1 MDTRLKDAIR
11 ATLLGTLLSA
21 GPAQAFTSTPTAAAA
36 PVARTAYAGTPAPAA
51 APVARAAP
59 AAAPTPAAPVARASA
74 TAPPAPRYGEGYPE
88 TLQGGQSALDSGDA
102 ASAAWIFARVAAS
115 GGKDAQSALYWQA
128 YAEHRSGRV
137 ADSLRTLDQFDKQ
150 YPQSRWTSESR
161 ALRVELMAAQGKP
174 TDPKGADEEL
184 KLYALDGLMQMEP
197 ARALPILK
205 KFLAGNAS
213 PRLKERALFIAS
225 QADLPEA
232 NALVLSAA
240 RDGRN
245 PDLQRN
251 AIMVLAQTGDDDLLR
266 ALRDVYK
273 ASTDP
278 KVKNAVIDA
287 YMMAGDEELMLEIA
301 RGDPDPQT
309 RGHAAE
315 MLGAMGATD
324 ALRTL
329 YKQEKDPAVRQRL
342 ANGMMMAGET
352 DALLDVAKNEQNPKA
367 RRSAILML
375 GQMGED
381 VPDEVFEDLYRSAKD
396 PLERDAVIDALMM
409 RESAAV
415 LVKLFRLETD
425 PARKRRMLQAL
436 SQMESPEAEKLVM
449 EILEK

>member
-1 MDTRLKDAIR
+1 MDTRLRDAIR
-11 ATLLGTLLSA
+11 AALLGTLLSA
-21 GPAQAFTSTPTAAAA
+21 GPALAL
-36 PVARTAYAGTPAPAA
+36 AGTPAPAA
-51 APVARAAP
+51 PAARVAPAGTASPVVAPAPVAPAARAAP
-59 AAAPTPAAPVARASA
+59 VVAPAPTAPS
-74 TAPPAPRYGEGYPE
+74 YGGSGDYAE
-88 TLQGGQSALDSGDA
+88 TLQGGQMALDRGDA
-102 ASAAWIFARVAAS
+102 ATAAWIFAKVATE

-128 YAEHRSGRV
+128 FAEHRAGRV
-137 ADSLRTLDQFDKQ
+137 SDALRTLDRFDKQ
-150 YPQSRWTSESR
+150 YPQSRWTSEAR
-161 ALRVELMAAQGKP
+161 ALRVELNAAQGKP
-174 TDPKGADEEL
+174 ADTRGADEEL
-184 KLYALDGLMQMEP
+184 KLYALDGLMQMDP
-197 ARALPILK
+197 AKALPILK

-240 RDGRN
+240 RDTRN
-245 PDLQRN
+245 PELQRN

-273 ASTDP
+273 SSNDP
-278 KVKNAVIDA
+278 KVKHAVIDA
-287 YMMAGDEELMLEIA
+287 YMMAGDEELLLEIA
-301 RGDPDPQT
+301 RADPDPQT
-309 RGHAAE
+309 RGRAAE

-342 ANGMMMAGET
+342 AQGMMMAGET
-352 DALLDVAKNEQNPKA
+352 DMLLDVAKNETNPKS
-367 RRSAILML
+367 RRTAIQML
-375 GQMGED
+375 GQMGDD
-381 VPDEVFEDLYRSAKD
+381 VPDEVFEDLYRNAKE
-396 PLERDAVIDALMM
+396 PQERDAVIDALQM
-409 RESAAV
+409 RESAAP